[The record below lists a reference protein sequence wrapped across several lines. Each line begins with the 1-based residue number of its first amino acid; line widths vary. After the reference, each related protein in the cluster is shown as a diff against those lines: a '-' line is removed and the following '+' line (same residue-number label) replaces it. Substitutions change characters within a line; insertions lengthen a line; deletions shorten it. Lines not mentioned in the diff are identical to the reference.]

1 MVANDNEKLKI
12 CYDGLIIHVYYIFK
26 IMSRFLIKYNFFW

>member
-12 CYDGLIIHVYYIFK
+12 FYDGLIIHYIFK
-26 IMSRFLIKYNFFW
+26 IMSLFFN